1 MDILFNKVP
10 KNLFDRPKEGFSIPL
25 SEWLR
30 HGKLRKWAEDILDF
44 GKIRMEGIIDSQIAE
59 DYWECFLADG
69 SYSRYV
75 WSLIMFEQ
83 WYDNFFVDYTGI
95 E

>member
-1 MDILFNKVP
+1 MT
-10 KNLFDRPKEGFSIPL
+10 KEGFSIPL
-25 SEWLR
+25 SKWLR

-44 GKIRMEGIIDSQIAE
+44 GKIRREGIIDSQIAE
-59 DYWECFLADG
+59 AYWNRFLVDG

-83 WYDNFFVDYTGI
+83 WYDHYFVDCI
-95 E
+95 DKAPVCNN